1 MRATLC
7 TLAIFAA
14 CSPRPAV
21 EGVRGVSTEAAA
33 VRVRGVAVQRA
44 TEEAGAALVG
54 RLEPYE
60 RAMLAARIAGV
71 VTEVRVDL
79 GDRVRQGQLLATV
92 SVPGLGAQVE
102 GASAGDEAARREV
115 DLRRDAAG
123 RVAAVAA
130 QNRAAVSEQELVGA
144 RGALAAAQARVMM
157 AAAETRRLRA
167 LLSETRLYAP
177 FDGVVVS
184 RRKDRGAS
192 AAAGE
197 VVMEVARVERLRLR
211 VSVPEAQ
218 AAFIRVGAP
227 LRVTLPTLGG
237 RRFDATVSRFAPA
250 LDGTTRMLPVEADVP
265 NPEGALLAGVRVE
278 VRLAGHTNEAAV
290 SVPSEAVLSEGS
302 ASVAYVADGASA
314 RRRVLRVAYDNGV
327 FAEVTEGLA
336 ASDVVLLGGR
346 GLLRDGVAVEV
357 AR

>member
-157 AAAETRRLRA
+157 AAETRRLRA